1 MKPPWLTWFAG
12 VLGLVV
18 SCCSCADKGS
28 GEARVLER
36 VAYVKHLALPSD
48 AAQVKESRPAL
59 NGYSATAHWD
69 FETSEE
75 RNVYLSWVDQ
85 QLEHDDFK
93 LKSSDESSLVVTR
106 SSRGEVESVNIRAI
120 PSNGKLRVQIAYAI
134 DSD

>member
-18 SCCSCADKGS
+18 SCCSCADKVGV
-28 GEARVLER
+28 EARVLER
-36 VAYVKHLALPSD
+36 VTYVKQLTLPLD
-48 AAQVKESRPAL
+48 ATKVKEPRPAL
-59 NGYSATAHWD
+59 NGFSATAHWD
-69 FETSEE
+69 FESSEE
-75 RNVYLSWVDQ
+75 RKIYLSWVDQ

-93 LKSSDESSLVVTR
+93 LKSSDESGLVLTR
-106 SSRGEVESVNIRAI
+106 SSHGEVQSVNIRAI